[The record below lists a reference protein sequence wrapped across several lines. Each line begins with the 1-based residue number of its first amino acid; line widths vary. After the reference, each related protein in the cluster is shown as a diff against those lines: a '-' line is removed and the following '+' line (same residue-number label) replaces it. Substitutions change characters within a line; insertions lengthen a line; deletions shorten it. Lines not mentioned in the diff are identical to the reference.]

1 MNIYAP
7 FWNNTSNTDD
17 DYRNQTVQKRL
28 ASFRST
34 WRSTGVLNK
43 RKGESY
49 AHNRASFRSGEIR
62 ILDSTAKLEKTI
74 SFDEVQRKL

>member
-7 FWNNTSNTDD
+7 LWNNTSNTVDD
-17 DYRNQTVQKRL
+17 HRNQTVQKRL

-43 RKGESY
+43 RKGDELRAQSREFSLRRDSY
-49 AHNRASFRSGEIR
+49 SRF
-62 ILDSTAKLEKTI
+62 DCKLEKAI